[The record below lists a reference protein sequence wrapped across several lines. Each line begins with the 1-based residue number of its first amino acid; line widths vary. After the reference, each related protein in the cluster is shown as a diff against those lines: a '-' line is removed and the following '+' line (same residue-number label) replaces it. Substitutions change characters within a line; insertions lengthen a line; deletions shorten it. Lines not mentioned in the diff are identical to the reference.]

1 MAELEKIQFVHEDA
15 ALIIAES
22 KAYLEDLLGRQI
34 APADVEMLL
43 INGLA
48 YRELLIRAQ
57 VNETARQNMVSFAV
71 GAALEYL
78 GELVGVTR
86 LPASSALC
94 TIEFALV
101 EGHNGVTIPEG
112 LRVQSMDGK
121 MIFQTIEE
129 KVCPVGTLTA
139 QIVCAATEPGTQ
151 GNDYAINKINIILD
165 PQAFLATAQN
175 IDVSAGGA
183 DEETD
188 DELRE
193 RIKLA
198 PAIFSVAGP
207 YDAYKFHAKSAS
219 PGIVDVAVNGPDE
232 GTPAGEV
239 HIFPLMEGGQMPTPE
254 ILQAVQ
260 DKCNAKKIRPLTDT
274 VITAPPTIT
283 DFSIEV
289 NLTLL
294 TTAVQASTQQA
305 VQDILNAYVE
315 GRKNRLGLDVVRSKI
330 ASLASI
336 EGVYDVDVISPAAN
350 IVATPEQYPNCTGI
364 TVNIIGTHDE

>member
-1 MAELEKIQFVHEDA
+1 MADLTQIQFVHEDA
-15 ALIIAES
+15 AQIVAEA
-22 KAYLEDLLGRQI
+22 KTYLEGLLGRQI

-48 YRELLIRAQ
+48 YRELLLRAQ
-57 VNETARQNMVSFAV
+57 LNETARQNLVSFAR

-101 EGHNGVTIPEG
+101 PGHNGVTIPQG
-112 LRVQSMDGK
+112 LRVQSTDGK
-121 MIFQTIEE
+121 IIFQTIEE
-129 KVCPVGTLTA
+129 VVCPVGTLTT
-139 QIVCAATEPGTQ
+139 QIICEAMDTGTAA
-151 GNDYAINKINIILD
+151 NDYAINTINIILD
-165 PQAFLATAQN
+165 PQAFVSTAQN
-175 IDVSAGGA
+175 IDVTAGGS

-188 DELRE
+188 DALRT

-198 PAIFSVAGP
+198 PSVFSVAGP
-207 YDAYKFHAKSAS
+207 DDAYIFHAKSANPS
-219 PGIVDVAVNGPDE
+219 IVDVAVTSPNP
-232 GTPAGEV
+232 GEV
-239 HIFPLMEGGQMPTPE
+239 HLFPLLAGGVMPTAD

-274 VITAPPTIT
+274 VITAAPTV
-283 DFSIEV
+283 V
-289 NLTLL
+289 NYAISVDLTLL
-294 TTAVQASTQQA
+294 TDAVQASTQAA
-305 VQDILNAYVE
+305 VQSILQAYID
-315 GRKNRLGLDVVRSKI
+315 GRKNRLGLDVVLSKI

-336 EGVYDVDVISPAAN
+336 SGVYDAVVTSPLAN
-350 IVATPEQYPNCTGI
+350 IVADPDHFTNCTGI